1 MLQSIHIENIAI
13 IKQIDIDF
21 SDGFTAFTG
30 ETGAGK
36 SIIVD
41 SIGLLCGQRASKDLI
56 RNGEDYALVDAVFS
70 SLSKD
75 SVSKLADSG
84 LNPDEDGCLYVSRRI
99 TSDGKSVCRVNSRQV
114 SPSVLKDISAF
125 LINIHGQHDNQDLLN
140 NEKHIAILD
149 SYADILPLLNDYKE
163 NYNKYCDIK
172 KQISDL
178 SLDNA
183 EKEREIDMLKFQI
196 EEISA
201 LKLKPDEEDALLSE
215 KKRLSNLE
223 KVYESASG
231 AYSALYGDGI
241 NAVLCVDKAI
251 SMLDGLSKVM
261 DGTETYNERLTQARS
276 EIYDV
281 AEYIREIAENAEES
295 PAAKLDKI
303 EQRLYDIYK
312 LKRKYGPTV
321 SDILAFCEKAST
333 RLSELETNGET
344 VAKLEEDLKDVQAKT
359 EKSAKKLHDA
369 RVSAA
374 KVLDQK
380 IESELEFL
388 EMQNVE
394 FKTSIEPKDFS
405 SDGNDKIE
413 FFVKT
418 NAGLPFSPLSK
429 TASGGELSR
438 IMLAIKSVISRKDGV
453 ETLIFDE
460 VDTGISGK
468 TSRRI
473 GIKLLQTA
481 KYSQVMCVTH
491 SAQIASL
498 ADSHFFVSKT
508 EKDGVTYT
516 SCRLLSDDERITETA
531 RIISGINITDS
542 AKAAASELIKE
553 KIKY

>member
-1 MLQSIHIENIAI
+1 MLESIHIENIAI
-13 IKQIDIDF
+13 IKQIDISF
-21 SDGFTAFTG
+21 SGGFTAFTG

-36 SIIVD
+36 SIIID
-41 SIGLLCGQRASKDLI
+41 SIGLLCGHRASKDLI
-56 RNGEDYALVDAVFS
+56 RNKEDYALVEAVFS
-70 SLSKD
+70 SLSDD
-75 SVSKLADSG
+75 SVFKLSEFG
-84 LNPDEDGCLYVSRRI
+84 LSPDEDGCLYVSRRI
-99 TSDGKSVCRVNSRQV
+99 SSDGKSICRINSRQV
-114 SPSVLKDISAF
+114 SPSVLRDISAF
-125 LINIHGQHDNQDLLN
+125 LINIHGQHDNQELLN
-140 NEKHIAILD
+140 AEKHMAILD

-172 KQISDL
+172 RQISDL
-178 SLDNA
+178 SMDNA

-201 LKLKPDEEDALLSE
+201 LKLKSGEEETLLSE

-241 NAVLCVDKAI
+241 NAVSCVDKAI
-251 SMLDGLSKVM
+251 SMVDGLSKVM
-261 DGTETYNERLTQARS
+261 DGVDTYSERLEHARS

-281 AEYIREIAENAEES
+281 AEYIREIAENSEES

-321 SDILAFCEKAST
+321 DDILAFCKNASS
-333 RLSELETNGET
+333 RLSELETNGDKIAELEKTLESVEKET
-344 VAKLEEDLKDVQAKT
+344 RG
-359 EKSAKKLHDA
+359 SAKRLHDA

-374 KVLDQK
+374 KNLDER
-380 IESELEFL
+380 IENELEFL
-388 EMQNVE
+388 EMQNVK
-394 FKTSIEPKDFS
+394 FKTSIEEKDFS
-405 SDGNDKIE
+405 SDGTDKIE

-438 IMLAIKSVISRKDGV
+438 IMLAIKSVISKKDGV